1 MKLELISDERY
12 AVGLYAVAARD
23 ISDFIDMI
31 QEEGTSTGALR
42 ILHEMLTYQDPSVK
56 VEEDMG
62 QCPDRETVRNRELN
76 EICAP
81 IVEQELKRRM
91 GS

>member
-1 MKLELISDERY
+1 MELELISDERH

-31 QEEGTSTGALR
+31 QEERTSTGALR
-42 ILHEMLTYQDPSVK
+42 ILHEMLTYRDPSVK

-76 EICAP
+76 EMCAP
-81 IVEQELKRRM
+81 LVEQELKRRM